1 MKCRSCGA
9 EGDELSDCPACGAM
23 MIPPL
28 AIRVPEVE
36 EGMSESQ
43 DRPTWRVSDERVRIL
58 CEEEE
63 KLHSPWLTDSP
74 LIRDE
79 VELALDLRDARAR
92 IEKLEE
98 QLALGARMEAHLAE
112 KLDHADT
119 ALLKAMDRIKELE
132 AALDA
137 SIALRKEAEE
147 QFAVAAEANVRTEA
161 RIKELEAKLSRQAPV
176 IEAARKMEKAID
188 EEREFR
194 CPCDVC
200 QAICRLDG
208 EEK

>member
-1 MKCRSCGA
+1 MT
-9 EGDELSDCPACGAM
+9 
-23 MIPPL
+23 
-28 AIRVPEVE
+28 
-36 EGMSESQ
+36 ESQ
-43 DRPTWRVSDERVRIL
+43 DHRPPWRVSDLELTALAGVI
-58 CEEEE
+58 E
-63 KLHSPWLTDSP
+63 KFAGPAKEYSSQVAYLQSMS
-74 LIRDE
+74 
-79 VELALDLRDARAR
+79 VLDLRDARAR
-92 IEKLEE
+92 IEELEE

-176 IEAARKMEKAID
+176 IEAARRLKRGWDDGSFSGMFVAAIVGA
-188 EEREFR
+188 
-194 CPCDVC
+194 VC
-200 QAICRLDG
+200 KLDG
-208 EEK
+208 R